1 MSQMMQTMHDPAYRE
16 KIEKKMADLKG
27 DPELSDIMQELEGGG
42 PAAMMKWVS
51 GMPHMVSLSQS
62 QHAGCVAFA

>member
-1 MSQMMQTMHDPAYRE
+1 MSQMMQTMHDPTYRE

-42 PAAMMKWVS
+42 PAAMMK
-51 GMPHMVSLSQS
+51 
-62 QHAGCVAFA
+62 